1 MLSRTKF
8 RLPAI
13 TFALFLVAPL
23 AACES
28 NDGVGI
34 MGQPGWGKTET
45 GALVGGATGAAA
57 GAVIGHQSDN
67 KGKGALIGGAS
78 GALIG
83 GFIGREMEKKHVE
96 EQQQYQQQQYQQQQ
110 YQQQQYQQTPPP
122 GY

>member
-1 MLSRTKF
+1 MFERMERFSIRRAAVL
-8 RLPAI
+8 LL
-13 TFALFLVAPL
+13 ALFLVAPL

-34 MGQPGWGKTET
+34 LGQPGWGKTET
-45 GALVGGATGAAA
+45 GAVVGGASGAAA

-67 KGKGALIGGAS
+67 KGKGALIGGAA

-83 GFIGREMEKKHVE
+83 GVIGREMEKKDVE
-96 EQQQYQQQQYQQQQ
+96 KQQQQQY
-110 YQQQQYQQTPPP
+110 QQYQQTPPP

>member
-1 MLSRTKF
+1 MLSRKKF

-13 TFALFLVAPL
+13 AFALFLVAPL

-34 MGQPGWGKTET
+34 LGQPGWGKTET
-45 GALVGGATGAAA
+45 GALLGGATGAAA

-67 KGKGALIGGAS
+67 KGKGALIGGAA

-83 GFIGREMEKKHVE
+83 GAVGRQMEKRDVE
-96 EQQQYQQQQYQQQQ
+96 EQQQQQQYQ
-110 YQQQQYQQTPPP
+110 YQQTAPPA
-122 GY
+122 Y

>member
-13 TFALFLVAPL
+13 AFAFLLVAPL

-28 NDGVGI
+28 TDGVGVL
-34 MGQPGWGKTET
+34 GQPGWGKTET
-45 GALVGGATGAAA
+45 GAVVGGAAGAAT

-67 KGKGALIGGAS
+67 KGKGALIGGAA

-83 GFIGREMEKKHVE
+83 GAVGREMEKRDVE
-96 EQQQYQQQQYQQQQ
+96 EQQQQQYE
-110 YQQQQYQQTPPP
+110 QTAPP